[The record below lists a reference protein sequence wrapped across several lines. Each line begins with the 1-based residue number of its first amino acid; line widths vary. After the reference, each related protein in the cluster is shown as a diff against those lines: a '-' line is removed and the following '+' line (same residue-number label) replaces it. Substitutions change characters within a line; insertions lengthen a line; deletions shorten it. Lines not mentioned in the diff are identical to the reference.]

1 MEGCGAAFVTPI
13 RVHRKYNISIYFLRK
28 IISHFPLKEKI
39 SFFREKIPS
48 FQIIQERSWPSAIF
62 LKRPSF
68 QDVWKLL
75 LKDHLLRTFE
85 ENIIFL
91 VFFWERSSFIFCLR
105 GDIIF
110 SGERNIIFP
119 DNTRKIIFQRNFF
132 EKTIFS
138 GCLEKENMVF
148 RAVLILPISFFAG
161 FNNLVV
167 ARFKKFS
174 LGSINGMKLLL
185 VSLISILSMT
195 LASLACL
202 IPSLF
207 IFAAVGLLFSYIWM

>member
-1 MEGCGAAFVTPI
+1 
-13 RVHRKYNISIYFLRK
+13 
-28 IISHFPLKEKI
+28 
-39 SFFREKIPS
+39 
-48 FQIIQERSWPSAIF
+48 
-62 LKRPSF
+62 
-68 QDVWKLL
+68 
-75 LKDHLLRTFE
+75 
-85 ENIIFL
+85 
-91 VFFWERSSFIFCLR
+91 
-105 GDIIF
+105 
-110 SGERNIIFP
+110 
-119 DNTRKIIFQRNFF
+119 
-132 EKTIFS
+132 
-138 GCLEKENMVF
+138 MVF

-207 IFAAVGLLFSYIWM
+207 IFAAVGLLFSYVWM